1 VGPAAAAAEAAPRG
15 MEALTLF
22 LALRVFAS
30 GCAALTGIE
39 AVSDGVPTFRTPEA
53 HNARQVLAALGLILI
68 LLFVG
73 ITFLVYVFHVV
84 PVAGE
89 TTNSQL
95 ARLVFGQS
103 PLYYLV
109 QGVTALILVL
119 AANTSFADFP
129 RVASFLARD
138 GFVPRQFANRGDRL
152 AYSNGILIL
161 TVLSVGL
168 LIVFHGDTHALIPLY
183 AVGVFLSFTLKQ
195 ASMVRYWLRR
205 RQPGWVSG
213 MSVQAVGAT
222 ATGLVMVIIAVTKF
236 THGAWIVVVLIPTLV
251 VAFVTVRRHYDQVA
265 RQLSIDGSAVE
276 EPPLTAHTVLVL
288 VGDVHRGVLRAI
300 RYARA
305 LSEDARGVYVEIM
318 PEQIRRVEERWG
330 RFAGGCRSWCFAR
343 PTGRWRGRSSSTS
356 ITSSGRRRTSS
367 SRSSCRNSSR
377 LAGGSICSITRR
389 RCSSRAR
396 YSSGRASS

>member
-1 VGPAAAAAEAAPRG
+1 
-15 MEALTLF
+15 M
-22 LALRVFAS
+22 
-30 GCAALTGIE
+30 
-39 AVSDGVPTFRTPEA
+39 
-53 HNARQVLAALGLILI
+53 
-68 LLFVG
+68 G
-73 ITFLVYVFHVV
+73 ITFLVYVFHVA

-161 TVLSVGL
+161 TVLSVSL
-168 LIVFHGDTHALIPLY
+168 LIVFHGETHALIPLY

-213 MSVQAVGAT
+213 VSVQGVGAM
-222 ATGLVMVIIAVTKF
+222 ATG
-236 THGAWIVVVLIPTLV
+236 
-251 VAFVTVRRHYDQVA
+251 D
-265 RQLSIDGSAVE
+265 DG
-276 EPPLTAHTVLVL
+276 P
-288 VGDVHRGVLRAI
+288 
-300 RYARA
+300 ARA
-305 LSEDARGVYVEIM
+305 LIDDRRLDHLLVHGVDA
-318 PEQIRRVEERWG
+318 
-330 RFAGGCRSWCFAR
+330 C
-343 PTGRWRGRSSSTS
+343 
-356 ITSSGRRRTSS
+356 
-367 SRSSCRNSSR
+367 R
-377 LAGGSICSITRR
+377 LADRLAALARR
-389 RCSSRAR
+389 HAPTSVGVAYVGDDPMGALDRVAATAQCFR
-396 YSSGRASS
+396 YALA

>member
-1 VGPAAAAAEAAPRG
+1 

-22 LALRVFAS
+22 LALRAFAS

-39 AVSDGVPTFRTPEA
+39 AVSDGVPAFRTPEA
-53 HNARQVLAALGLILI
+53 QNARQVLAALGVILI
-68 LLFVG
+68 ALFVG
-73 ITFLVYVFHVV
+73 ITFLVCVSHIV

-95 ARLVFGQS
+95 ARAVFGQS

-109 QGVTALILVL
+109 QAVTALILIL

-161 TVLSVGL
+161 TVLSLSL
-168 LIVFHGDTHALIPLY
+168 LIVFHGETHALIPLY

-213 MSVQAVGAT
+213 VTVQGIGAT
-222 ATGLVMVIIAVTKF
+222 ATGLVMVSHRGHEVHPRGLDRGRPDPHARGGVR
-236 THGAWIVVVLIPTLV
+236 HGP
-251 VAFVTVRRHYDQVA
+251 
-265 RQLSIDGSAVE
+265 
-276 EPPLTAHTVLVL
+276 PPLRRGGAAALDRWGRGGAALTTHSVLVL
-288 VGDVHRGVLRAI
+288 VGDVHRGVLRAV

-305 LSEDARGVYVEIM
+305 LSEDARGVYVEIT
-318 PEQIRRVEERWG
+318 PEQTRRVEERWG
-330 RFAGGCRSWCFAR
+330 RFAGGMPLVVLRSPYRSVAGPLLEYLDHLQRQGSDQLITIILPEFIPAR
-343 PTGRWRGRSSSTS
+343 WWQHLLHNQTALLIKGALLFRKGVIVTNVPYH
-356 ITSSGRRRTSS
+356 
-367 SRSSCRNSSR
+367 
-377 LAGGSICSITRR
+377 LQQ
-389 RCSSRAR
+389 
-396 YSSGRASS
+396 